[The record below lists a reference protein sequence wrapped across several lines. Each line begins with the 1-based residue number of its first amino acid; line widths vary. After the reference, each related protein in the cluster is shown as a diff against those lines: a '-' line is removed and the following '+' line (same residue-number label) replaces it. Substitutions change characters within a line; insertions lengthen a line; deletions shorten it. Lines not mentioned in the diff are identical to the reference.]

1 MPSCIAAKKTLR
13 AQLRSRVAAMPARDR
28 AESDRILCHRFL
40 KLPQVAA
47 AGTLLLFW
55 GMGGE
60 PDTRPILE
68 VLWKEGKGVLLPK
81 CLPDHILEAR
91 LVRSPQELV
100 PGTYGIPEPGAR
112 CPAVDRSKIDL
123 ILVPAV
129 AFDRTGQRLGQGG
142 GYYDRYLADYGGRT
156 VGLCRD
162 AVLQDH
168 LPVEAH
174 DQGVELVLTETAQI
188 VRTG

>member
-1 MPSCIAAKKTLR
+1 
-13 AQLRSRVAAMPARDR
+13 MPARDR

-91 LVRSPQELV
+91 LVRSPQV
-100 PGTYGIPEPGAR
+100 ITT
-112 CPAVDRSKIDL
+112 VTW
-123 ILVPAV
+123 
-129 AFDRTGQRLGQGG
+129 RTME
-142 GYYDRYLADYGGRT
+142 AGRWDCA
-156 VGLCRD
+156 GM
-162 AVLQDH
+162 
-168 LPVEAH
+168 PSS
-174 DQGVELVLTETAQI
+174 
-188 VRTG
+188 RTIFP